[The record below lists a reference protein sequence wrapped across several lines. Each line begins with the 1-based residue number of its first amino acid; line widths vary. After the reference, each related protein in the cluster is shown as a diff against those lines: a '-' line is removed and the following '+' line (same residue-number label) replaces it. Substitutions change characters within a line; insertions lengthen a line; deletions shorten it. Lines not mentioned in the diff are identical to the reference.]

1 MKPWRIMIICKLT
14 LGRLQKKSFSSNVT
28 ATQFS
33 RVAMIF
39 FVLSLALWM
48 CVREYGPEKNGMKI
62 KESKAKKI
70 KNSDADGPLTSKIER
85 RRNIFSVWIHFPL
98 MRNTFIDFSSLGC
111 KKKTRTRE
119 KKKSTFDVLFFRFA
133 WRRKCAEHNSI

>member
-1 MKPWRIMIICKLT
+1 
-14 LGRLQKKSFSSNVT
+14 
-28 ATQFS
+28 
-33 RVAMIF
+33 
-39 FVLSLALWM
+39 M
-48 CVREYGPEKNGMKI
+48 CVHIYGPEKNGMKI
-62 KESKAKKI
+62 KESKAKKKI

-119 KKKSTFDVLFFRFA
+119 RKKSIMTIHLMCFSFVSHGEENVPNIIPSN
-133 WRRKCAEHNSI
+133 KH